1 MKILLND
8 IIQYSDAPPD
18 LKNPSL
24 ENMYHYTAPLVITF
38 DRERRVNC
46 LGIGNT
52 DATELELTFDGST
65 VVSVPVSENGLY
77 VFPDSI
83 SVTASSVQ
91 AAINGF
97 FMGRL
102 AMGTA
107 FTFGI
112 AVAREPGFNSTQA
125 PRTTLSGQ
133 VVEGSGG
140 YAYRSIS
147 VDLRYKIGLD
157 AMAELQEAFPAQIA
171 RGIPFFLS
179 FEEERDRIPFMPRLY
194 AKEKDQLSM
203 SFESGINKPLFSKRW
218 TFEECF

>member
-8 IIQYSDAPPD
+8 IMQYSDAPAD

-24 ENMYHYTAPLVITF
+24 ENMYHYVQPLTVTF
-38 DRERRVNC
+38 DRERPVNC

-52 DATELELTFDGST
+52 DATEIGLTFDGSA
-65 VVSVPVSENGLY
+65 VVSVPIDGNGLY
-77 VFPDSI
+77 VFPE
-83 SVTASSVQ
+83 SVTAQSVQ
-91 AAINGF
+91 VEINGF

-102 AMGTA
+102 AMGRA

-112 AVAREPGFNSTQA
+112 AIAREPGFNSTHV

-140 YAYRSIS
+140 YAYRTIS

-157 AMAELQEAFPAQIA
+157 AILEIQEAFTPQIA
-171 RGIPFFLS
+171 RGFPFFLS
-179 FEEERDRIPFMPRLY
+179 FEEERDRIPFLPRLY
-194 AKEKDQLSM
+194 AKEKGQLSM